1 VSDFVTAVGLVF
13 LFEGIVFAAFPRA
26 TRHAMAA
33 AAQTAEQHL
42 RLIGLASAVVGILI
56 VWAIRG

>member
-1 VSDFVTAVGLVF
+1 VSDFIAAVGLVF
-13 LFEGIVFAAFPRA
+13 LFEGIMFAAFPRA

-33 AAQTAEQHL
+33 AAETGEQPL
-42 RLIGLASAVVGILI
+42 RLIGLVSAVVGILI